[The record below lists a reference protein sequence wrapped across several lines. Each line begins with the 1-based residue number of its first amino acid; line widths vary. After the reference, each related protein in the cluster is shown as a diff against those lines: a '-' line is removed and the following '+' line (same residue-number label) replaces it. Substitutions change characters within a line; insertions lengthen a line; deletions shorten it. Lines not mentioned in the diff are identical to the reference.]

1 MVVGFLIVNEARGRQ
16 PQSVATLQTELQNLD
31 EEMLIG
37 ESVVPPLEGTTWG
50 SMVAIPRGPQP
61 SVSPSDWVLVLS

>member
-37 ESVVPPLEGTTWG
+37 ESVVPPLKGTTWG
-50 SMVAIPRGPQP
+50 RPERRAWR
-61 SVSPSDWVLVLS
+61 